1 MSFDPFFYSLHR
13 PPDDEFL
20 KSAREQRLKEV
31 RMSQILK
38 EVFTYFLFV
47 MLLLLVAYGNRDP
60 YAYLLRKNLNDIF
73 VDVDPTGV
81 DLDDV
86 CI

>member
-1 MSFDPFFYSLHR
+1 
-13 PPDDEFL
+13 
-20 KSAREQRLKEV
+20 
-31 RMSQILK
+31 MSQILK